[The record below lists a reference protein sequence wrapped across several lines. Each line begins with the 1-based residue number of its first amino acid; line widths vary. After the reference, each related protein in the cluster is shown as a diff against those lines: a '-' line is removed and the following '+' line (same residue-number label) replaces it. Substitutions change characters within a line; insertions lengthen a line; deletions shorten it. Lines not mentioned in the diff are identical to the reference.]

1 MSASYE
7 KRLHFVDSAVAFN
20 LVLKNRLKRVEQAK
34 TLLEA
39 YYAKA
44 GKRNSGGKEEMK
56 RRRDNMIK
64 RYKTKVASLEP
75 TEAASSK
82 EYTRYQD
89 DVELLRRAA
98 QSLRE
103 TYGVEARREEED
115 RKYRKTLK
123 MEFADPETGLVMF
136 DGNLL
141 AAGRE
146 EDGFDSLEDA
156 EQEIARLKKLKV
168 KEEDEDAVELLT
180 LVLEE
185 MEEEDD
191 NDKSVWLPS
200 PYVDREVKKKRLST
214 QSVCAAVAAKNEPCP
229 YVPMTMKQYGLQR
242 QLFSADRWRVLSWRT
257 YIRESDVI
265 DEVEKLEKLFPSN
278 MSTLVRSLLMGMDIS
293 PSTLQRVISRL
304 RGKGMKVDD
313 EVGLIEEI
321 SE

>member
-1 MSASYE
+1 
-7 KRLHFVDSAVAFN
+7 
-20 LVLKNRLKRVEQAK
+20 
-34 TLLEA
+34 
-39 YYAKA
+39 
-44 GKRNSGGKEEMK
+44 MK
-56 RRRDNMIK
+56 RRRDNMMK

-75 TEAASSK
+75 TEVTWSK

-103 TYGVEARREEED
+103 TYGVEARRDDED
-115 RKYRKTLK
+115 RKYQKTLK

-156 EQEIARLKKLKV
+156 EREIGKLKRMKV
-168 KEEDEDAVELLT
+168 KENDVDAVALLG

-185 MEEEDD
+185 MEEEDER
-191 NDKSVWLPS
+191 DKSVWLSS
-200 PYVDREVKKKRLST
+200 PYADREVKKKRPST
-214 QSVCAAVAAKNEPCP
+214 HSVCAAVAAKNEPCP

-278 MSTLVRSLLMGMDIS
+278 MSTLVRSLLMGMGIS

>member
-1 MSASYE
+1 MSVGYE
-7 KRLHFVDSAVAFN
+7 KRLHFVDSAVAFH
-20 LVLKNRLKRVEQAK
+20 LVMKNRLKKVEQAK

-75 TEAASSK
+75 TEVTWSK

-115 RKYRKTLK
+115 RKYRKTLQL
-123 MEFADPETGLVMF
+123 EFADPETGLVLF

-146 EDGFDSLEDA
+146 EDGFDSLEDV
-156 EQEIARLKKLKV
+156 EREIGKLKV
-168 KEEDEDAVELLT
+168 KENDEDAVTLLS
-180 LVLEE
+180 LVLKWKRR
-185 MEEEDD
+185 M
-191 NDKSVWLPS
+191 
-200 PYVDREVKKKRLST
+200 RETRVYGCRR
-214 QSVCAAVAAKNEPCP
+214 
-229 YVPMTMKQYGLQR
+229 PMR
-242 QLFSADRWRVLSWRT
+242 IAR
-257 YIRESDVI
+257 
-265 DEVEKLEKLFPSN
+265 
-278 MSTLVRSLLMGMDIS
+278 
-293 PSTLQRVISRL
+293 
-304 RGKGMKVDD
+304 
-313 EVGLIEEI
+313 
-321 SE
+321 

>member
-1 MSASYE
+1 
-7 KRLHFVDSAVAFN
+7 
-20 LVLKNRLKRVEQAK
+20 
-34 TLLEA
+34 
-39 YYAKA
+39 
-44 GKRNSGGKEEMK
+44 MK

-89 DVELLRRAA
+89 DVELLRRVA

-103 TYGVEARREEED
+103 TYRVEARREEED
-115 RKYRKTLK
+115 RKYQKTLK
-123 MEFADPETGLVMF
+123 LKFADPETGLMMF

-156 EQEIARLKKLKV
+156 EREIGKLKRMKV
-168 KEEDEDAVELLT
+168 KENDVDAVALLG

-200 PYVDREVKKKRLST
+200 PFVDREVKKKRLST

>member
-1 MSASYE
+1 MSAGYE

-44 GKRNSGGKEEMK
+44 GKRNKGGKEEMK
-56 RRRDNMIK
+56 RRRDNMK
-64 RYKTKVASLEP
+64 KCYKTKVASLEP

-115 RKYRKTLK
+115 RKYRKTLQL
-123 MEFADPETGLVMF
+123 EFADPETGLVLF

-146 EDGFDSLEDA
+146 EDGFDSLEDV
-156 EQEIARLKKLKV
+156 EREIGKLKIMKV
-168 KEEDEDAVELLT
+168 KENDVDAVALLG

-185 MEEEDD
+185 MEEEDER
-191 NDKSVWLPS
+191 DKSVWLSS
-200 PYVDREVKKKRLST
+200 PYADREVKKKRPST

-304 RGKGMKVDD
+304 RGKGMRVDD